1 MRGRAVGEE
10 MLELAALW
18 EVCRS
23 LGRLVPVAE
32 YLAKRAAM
40 KGVFLAVS
48 YERFLYGSTARATV
62 TFRLIQSN
70 LDEKS
75 TLKYVRVRA
84 RALQKFLSVIKKDL
98 EKKGIRCDMKT
109 WLNWE
114 FGPGIAYAAVHV
126 EAVPAEIDAARIFS
140 SKMRR
145 CALLYGAPAFVGGVR
160 SSFIKQM
167 EAAAAWEDERGA
179 ALAALPEVV
188 GAAEEGG
195 GEEAAGDTG
204 VDIVSDREAAERG
217 YVRMHEAVLKYGV
230 PLVRLAQLV
239 EKGAV
244 RSFISL
250 DEKRRPAIFVK
261 EEDVK
266 RVAELL
272 KTGEEGGGGGG

>member
-1 MRGRAVGEE
+1 
-10 MLELAALW
+10 
-18 EVCRS
+18 

-32 YLAKRAAM
+32 YLAKRVVL

-48 YERFLYGSTARATV
+48 YERFVYGGTARATV

-75 TLKYVRVRA
+75 TQKYIRVRA
-84 RALQKFLSVIKKDL
+84 RALQKFLSVIKRDL
-98 EKKGIRCDMKT
+98 EKKGIRCEMKT
-109 WLNWE
+109 WISWE
-114 FGPGIAYAAVHV
+114 FGPGTAYAVVHA
-126 EAVPAEIDAARIFS
+126 EAVPVEIDTARILS

-145 CALLYGAPAFVGGVR
+145 CALLYGAPAFVSGMR

-179 ALAALPEVV
+179 APGAVEAVV

-195 GEEAAGDTG
+195 GEEAAGG
-204 VDIVSDREAAERG
+204 AGADIVSDREAAERG
-217 YVRMHEAVLKYGV
+217 YMRLHEAVLKYGV
-230 PLVRLAQLV
+230 PLVQLARLA

-244 RSFISL
+244 RSFVSL
-250 DEKRRPAIFVK
+250 DEKRRPAVFVK

-266 RVAELL
+266 RAAELL
-272 KTGEEGGGGGG
+272 KTGEEGGGRGG

>member
-1 MRGRAVGEE
+1 MKAESVVEE
-10 MLELAALW
+10 ALKLAALW

-32 YLAKRAAM
+32 YLAKRVVL

-48 YERFLYGSTARATV
+48 YERFVYGGAARATV

-75 TLKYVRVRA
+75 TQKYIRVRA

-98 EKKGIRCDMKT
+98 EKKGVRCEMKS

-126 EAVPAEIDAARIFS
+126 EAVPVEIDAAKVLS
-140 SKMRR
+140 TKMRR
-145 CALLYGAPAFVGGVR
+145 IALLYGAHMHVSGVR

-179 ALAALPEVV
+179 ALGAVPEVV

-195 GEEAAGDTG
+195 GEEAAGG
-204 VDIVSDREAAERG
+204 AGADIVSDREAAERG
-217 YVRMHEAVLKYGV
+217 YVKMHEAVLKYGV
-230 PLVRLAQLV
+230 PLVQLARLV

-244 RSFISL
+244 RGFISL
-250 DEKRRPAIFVK
+250 DEKRRPAVFVK

-266 RVAELL
+266 RIAELL